1 MINYIL
7 GRAKAA
13 MAVLIPGITTAVIAS
28 VEAGVGSDIFSANQE
43 LAIIS
48 AVTGFFVWLI
58 PNK

>member
-1 MINYIL
+1 MMNYIL
-7 GRAKAA
+7 GRLKAA
-13 MAVLIPGITTAVIAS
+13 VAVLVPGITTAFIAA